1 MRDKSENEGR
11 IRRDERNVKGGS
23 GAENTLV
30 GAGFT
35 YFGRRNA
42 GF

>member
-11 IRRDERNVKGGS
+11 IRRDERNFKGGS
-23 GAENTLV
+23 GAENTL
-30 GAGFT
+30 AGFT

>member
-1 MRDKSENEGR
+1 MKMRAGFGGKKKNC
-11 IRRDERNVKGGS
+11 KGGS